1 MSYYKVVLR
10 AESFQEKCYLLKLNV
25 ESVLLVVWLVSA
37 VQSRDVE
44 KLLAGSA
51 AARVKKREQAK
62 KVKTDKRE
70 RWNGSIIKG
79 TQIENSAEQEKN
91 RMLQIRDEGDGKA
104 GREGSFLYAT
114 CWISFLEFDFTDPGL
129 GARHCACC
137 DGSSVVVALILL

>member
-10 AESFQEKCYLLKLNV
+10 AESFQEKCYLLKRN
-25 ESVLLVVWLVSA
+25 EEDVLLVVWLVSA

-51 AARVKKREQAK
+51 VARVKKREQAK

-70 RWNGSIIKG
+70 RWNGSIVKG

-91 RMLQIRDEGDGKA
+91 RMLQIGDEGDGKA
-104 GREGSFLYAT
+104 GREGEFLICYVLN
-114 CWISFLEFDFTDPGL
+114 IILRIRF
-129 GARHCACC
+129 H
-137 DGSSVVVALILL
+137 GSGGSERDTVHSVMSLVL